1 MFLQSSRTFVARV
14 RARHWLDID
23 GAHALC
29 EEGVDEKQFSVVVA
43 QILQQRLV
51 QAQRNFD
58 LVFGGDGEVRS
69 GSSG

>member
-1 MFLQSSRTFVARV
+1 MFLSAYNPFLAHNLENDIFYRVSMFLQSSRTFVARV

-43 QILQQRLV
+43 QILQ
-51 QAQRNFD
+51 
-58 LVFGGDGEVRS
+58 
-69 GSSG
+69 